1 MWLLQI
7 WSAATITTPIV
18 CWRDDKDRSTTY
30 ALYEE
35 VIRPT
40 EAVRLGIWLFW
51 DEARICSHFQ
61 LVPST
66 RLVRENVAQGI
77 KRFFITDDN
86 FARNRQSTI

>member
-35 VIRPT
+35 VIRPHRSGPT
-40 EAVRLGIWLFW
+40 RNMAFW
-51 DEARICSHFQ
+51 DEARICSHFR